1 MGSREVWVVLRSG
14 GAALKS
20 WSKLILMSIL
30 LLKTISPICY
40 MKKEDKGAA
49 TEFIRNILTDIH
61 NNLQSLISKVSIHL
75 KKIEEY
81 FFGPKTPQVSQE

>member
-1 MGSREVWVVLRSG
+1 
-14 GAALKS
+14 
-20 WSKLILMSIL
+20 
-30 LLKTISPICY
+30 